1 MADGGTEAKGTGDG
15 GTEAGGTRVK
25 ARGIATDGAVNRLR
39 FLALTHGRPL
49 WRLAE
54 SVTPVRRRL
63 NAALIDSAVREMPGR
78 PEPLSTRSDY
88 TSWSSLTDRSF
99 MARHLPPVPGGDA
112 DAGRPTPEQAA
123 DLFTRGE
130 EMIPCPR
137 STVLFAY
144 FAQWFTDGFLR
155 GDTREPRDPR
165 VNTSNHEIDVNPVY
179 GLDEEATAA
188 IRAFEGGLL
197 KSQLVN
203 GGEFPPY
210 LCEQGKI
217 KSEFS
222 ALSAAKFDVLDDAR
236 RDTLF
241 ATGGDRGNVQVGFT
255 MFTVL
260 FLREH
265 NRVARLL
272 AARHPRWD
280 DERLFQTARNIVIA
294 LVIKL
299 VVEEYIN
306 HITPYHFRFLLD
318 PRLTTR
324 LARAPWHRQN
334 WASVE
339 FNLVYRWHS
348 LIPSTLIVGDRE
360 LPLAATLFGSA
371 LIPEAGLG
379 RLFEDASEQR
389 AGRIGLFNT
398 DPALREVDMAS
409 IAGSRALRLAS
420 YNDYRAHCRF
430 PRVRRFEQISGD
442 PRVSGALRE
451 LYRGVD
457 DIDLYVG
464 LFAEEP
470 GSAKAILP
478 PLLTKIIAIDA
489 FSQALTNPLLAPR
502 VLSAETFSPLGME
515 IIGST
520 RTVSDILHRN
530 VPEDPQPRFVSMT
543 WRGAR

>member
-1 MADGGTEAKGTGDG
+1 MADKQT
-15 GTEAGGTRVK
+15 K
-25 ARGIATDGAVNRLR
+25 ARSIATDGAVNRLR

-49 WRLAE
+49 WNAAQR
-54 SVTPVRRRL
+54 VQPVRRRL
-63 NAALIDSAVREMPGR
+63 NATLIDQAIREMPGR
-78 PEPLSTRSDY
+78 PEPLSTMAPY
-88 TSWSSLTDRSF
+88 TSWASLTDRTYSG
-99 MARHLPPVPGGDA
+99 RHLPPVPDQES
-112 DAGRPTPEQAA
+112 GRPPVERAA
-123 DLFTRGE
+123 DLFTRGDS
-130 EMIPCPR
+130 MIPCPK

-155 GDTREPRDPR
+155 SDVSEPRDPR
-165 VNTSNHEIDVNPVY
+165 RSTSNHHIDLNPLY
-179 GLDEEATAA
+179 GLDATATAA
-188 IRAFEGGLL
+188 VRTFEGGLL
-197 KSQLVN
+197 KSQIVN

-217 KSEFS
+217 KPEF
-222 ALSAAKFDVLDDAR
+222 ADLSVVRFEMLPEAR

-241 ATGGDRGNVQVGFT
+241 ALGGDRGNVQVGFT
-255 MFTVL
+255 MLTVL

-272 AARHPRWD
+272 AEHYRDWD
-280 DERLFQTARNIVIA
+280 DERLFQTARNIIIT

-306 HITPYHFRFLLD
+306 HITPYHFRFVLD
-318 PRLTTR
+318 PRLSTHLER
-324 LARAPWHRQN
+324 VPWHREN

-348 LIPSTLIVGDRE
+348 LIPSTLDVGGRE
-360 LPLAATLFGSA
+360 TPVAETLFGSA
-371 LIPEAGLG
+371 LIPEVGLG

-389 AGRIGLFNT
+389 AGRICLFNT
-398 DPALREVDMAS
+398 DPGLRDVDVAS
-409 IAGSRALRLAS
+409 IADSRALQLAP

-430 PRVRRFEQISGD
+430 PRVRRFEQVSGD
-442 PRVSGALRE
+442 PRVSEALRD
-451 LYRGVD
+451 LYRSVD
-457 DIDLYVG
+457 DLDLYVG

-470 GSAKAILP
+470 GSPQAVLP

-502 VLSAETFSPLGME
+502 VLNAETFSPLGMK
-515 IIGST
+515 IIATT
-520 RTVSDILHRN
+520 RTLSDVLHRN